1 MCVGARGP
9 PPTAA
14 APRARPQRPRID
26 TRLHRAADRELWWRQ
41 NAFKANEITTEAQA
55 EGAIEGSGDDYK
67 VADFFGTDF
76 KYRRF
81 DALEA
86 APRSIAALSGTKRVV
101 ANAGANGAA
110 SWKRS
115 KAGTS
120 GDDAQAFE
128 AERKQQP

>member
-86 APRSIAALSGTKRVV
+86 APRSIAALSGTKRFV
-101 ANAGANGAA
+101 ANPL
-110 SWKRS
+110 
-115 KAGTS
+115 
-120 GDDAQAFE
+120 AQTPARGLLE
-128 AERKQQP
+128 AQQGGHVRRRRARV

>member
-1 MCVGARGP
+1 M
-9 PPTAA
+9 
-14 APRARPQRPRID
+14 
-26 TRLHRAADRELWWRQ
+26 
-41 NAFKANEITTEAQA
+41 
-55 EGAIEGSGDDYK
+55 
-67 VADFFGTDF
+67 ADFFGTDF

>member
-14 APRARPQRPRID
+14 APRARLQRPRID

-55 EGAIEGSGDDYK
+55 EGAIEGSGEDYR
-67 VADFFGTDF
+67 VGDIFDTDF

-81 DALEA
+81 GVASA
-86 APRSIAALSGTKRVV
+86 APRNASALTGLKRTL
-101 ANAGANGAA
+101 AGPPAW
-110 SWKRS
+110 SSS
-115 KAGTS
+115 KAGAFG
-120 GDDAQAFE
+120 GDRE
-128 AERKQQP
+128 ELVRGSSV

>member
-1 MCVGARGP
+1 M
-9 PPTAA
+9 
-14 APRARPQRPRID
+14 
-26 TRLHRAADRELWWRQ
+26 
-41 NAFKANEITTEAQA
+41 
-55 EGAIEGSGDDYK
+55 
-67 VADFFGTDF
+67 ADFFGTDF

-86 APRSIAALSGTKRVV
+86 APRRIAALSGTKRVV
-101 ANAGANGAA
+101 ANAGANAGAA

>member
-1 MCVGARGP
+1 MG
-9 PPTAA
+9 
-14 APRARPQRPRID
+14 
-26 TRLHRAADRELWWRQ
+26 
-41 NAFKANEITTEAQA
+41 
-55 EGAIEGSGDDYK
+55 
-67 VADFFGTDF
+67 DFFGTDF

-120 GDDAQAFE
+120 GDDAHAFE
-128 AERKQQP
+128 AERKQHP

>member
-1 MCVGARGP
+1 MDKHKQDAPQHASGEGVRAQKSGP
-9 PPTAA
+9 V
-14 APRARPQRPRID
+14 
-26 TRLHRAADRELWWRQ
+26 RL
-41 NAFKANEITTEAQA
+41 
-55 EGAIEGSGDDYK
+55 
-67 VADFFGTDF
+67 
-76 KYRRF
+76 